1 MHAEE
6 IARFFLARD
15 PKEKM
20 FGNDRNGNIRLNLYL
35 QLAQNLN
42 IAKTGEKLF
51 EEDLEAR
58 EFGGIV
64 PSVWE
69 KYSILRSETL
79 AKGAENNAAC

>member
-1 MHAEE
+1 MRAEE
-6 IARFFLARD
+6 IARYFLAQD
-15 PKEKM
+15 PEGRM
-20 FGNDRNGNIRLNLYL
+20 FGNDRSGNIRLNLYL

-69 KYSILRSETL
+69 NYPILRSETL
-79 AKGAENNAAC
+79 ARR